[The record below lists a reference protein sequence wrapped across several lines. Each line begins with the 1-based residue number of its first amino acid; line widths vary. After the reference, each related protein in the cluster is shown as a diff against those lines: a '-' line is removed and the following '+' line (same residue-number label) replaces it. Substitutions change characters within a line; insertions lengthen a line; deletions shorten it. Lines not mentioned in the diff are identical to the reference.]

1 MTEFVLETQGLTKFY
16 GGKAAVD
23 HIDLK
28 IPRGCICGFVG
39 RNGSGKTTAIK
50 LMLGF
55 LKPTAGSSRLLGC
68 DSQNLTPAIRQR
80 IGYVAEG
87 HRLIRWI
94 TIAEIAKFQSA
105 FFHEQPASAKQG
117 EAGLATAEPGV
128 AGWDS
133 KFFWDMI
140 EYFDLPKKQKIK
152 HLSNGQRAQ
161 VSLALTLAPN
171 PELLIMD
178 DPTLG
183 LDAAI
188 RRQFLEGMIELI
200 MRQGRTILFSS
211 HILGD
216 IERVADKIV
225 VIEKGAIR
233 ADCSLEQ
240 FRTAVKKVKVVFGQ
254 ASPEKIDIEGL
265 LHSRRYDKELE
276 LVLVGTADEKIAEWA
291 KSSGATDYQTINMN
305 LEDQF
310 IEYTAST
317 RQTKPFKWE
326 EI

>member
-1 MTEFVLETQGLTKFY
+1 MTEFVLETQGLTKYY
-16 GGKAAVD
+16 GDKLALD

-55 LKPTAGSSRLLGC
+55 LKPTTGSSRLLDC

-87 HRLIRWI
+87 HRLIRWM
-94 TIAEIAKFQSA
+94 TIAEIAKFQNA

-117 EAGLATAEPGV
+117 EAG
-128 AGWDS
+128 WDS

-140 EYFDLPKKQKIK
+140 DYFGLPKKQKIK

-188 RRQFLEGMIELI
+188 RRQFLEGIIELI

-225 VIEKGAIR
+225 VIDKGVIR

-240 FRTAVKKVKVVFGQ
+240 FRTAVKKVRFVFSQ
-254 ASPEKIDIEGL
+254 APPETVDIEGL
-265 LHSRRYDKELE
+265 LGSRRSDKELE
-276 LVLVGTADEKIAEWA
+276 MILVGTADEKIAEWA
-291 KSSGATDYQTINMN
+291 KSSGAADYQAINMN

-310 IEYTAST
+310 IEYTAPAGGN
-317 RQTKPFKWE
+317 KPFVWE
-326 EI
+326 AK